1 MDYIINPML
10 TYIIFFIISLLFS
23 FIDFAKINSIRKKG
37 IFILFTSGIILFMG
51 GRFYCDNDYS
61 NYISFFNETPPLHKM
76 DYSTFMNIY
85 LLYQVEPLFFLFSS
99 IFKMIGL
106 GGQSIIFFYTICTFT
121 FFSIFILRTSSFPFI
136 SLFLYSTCYF
146 SLPFMQMRFG
156 LASSCCIYAILKLNN
171 GQSRSYWKWQIIAI
185 LFHFTALAGFTYFC
199 IRRLRI
205 TPKYT
210 YIILLSSLLL
220 LFFPIRSLFSFVVS
234 FIGMHRYLNY
244 LNEEAL
250 SLSSTFL
257 HIIIFSPLYIFH
269 NKLRNTIP
277 EYDMFLKL
285 SLLSILL
292 MVVST
297 QLPILTRFAILFATS
312 SCCFIPAYISLVKK
326 DNRNVIIVWILICF
340 YALLKFYPSL
350 QHIDSYHF
358 FI

>member
-1 MDYIINPML
+1 MDYIISQML

-23 FIDFAKINSIRKKG
+23 FIDFAKINPIRKRG
-37 IFILFTSGIILFMG
+37 IFIFFTIGIIIFIG
-51 GRFYCDNDYS
+51 GRFYCDNDYT
-61 NYISFFNETPPLHKM
+61 NYIYFFNETPPLHKM
-76 DYSTFMNIY
+76 DYSTFMGIY

-156 LASSCCIYAILKLNN
+156 LASACCIYAILKLNN
-171 GQSRSYWKWQIIAI
+171 GQSRSYWKWQVIAM
-185 LFHFTALAGFTYFC
+185 LFHFTALVGLAYFF
-199 IRRLRI
+199 IRKLKI

-220 LFFPIRSLFSFVVS
+220 LFFPVRSLYSSFVNL
-234 FIGMHRYLNY
+234 IGMSRYLGY
-244 LNEEAL
+244 LNEGAL

-257 HIIIFSPLYIFH
+257 HIIVFSPLYIFQ
-269 NKLRNTIP
+269 NQLRNTMP

-285 SLLSILL
+285 SLLSILM

-297 QLPILTRFAILFATS
+297 QLPILTRFALLFATS

-326 DNRNVIIVWILICF
+326 DNRNIIIVWTFICF

-350 QHIDSYHF
+350 QHVDSYHF